1 MNVSTSYRPSAW
13 PRTPGRGTLAR
24 ALALVLLGA
33 TLSATA
39 REPLP
44 VPRHAVIGVEDHHLQ
59 ADYWI
64 GRLAQPQRLLLDAPG
79 VAAQNAR
86 MRQQDRHVHDLEALP
101 ATLTRANVRAWL
113 DPLSAPPTRTLYDV
127 QGREF
132 AADRRA
138 AIACTTCSRSAAV

>member
-64 GRLAQPQRLLLDAPG
+64 GSLAQPQRVLLDAAG

-86 MRQQDRHVHDLEALP
+86 MRQQEEAQRNRH
-101 ATLTRANVRAWL
+101 
-113 DPLSAPPTRTLYDV
+113 
-127 QGREF
+127 EF
-132 AADRRA
+132 H
-138 AIACTTCSRSAAV
+138 